1 MIQFCDLEL
10 VLGLLVEINVT
21 TYKSFE
27 LVLLQ
32 LHFSLEVCQLVRV
45 VRIERNV
52 FKQVFSF
59 EILLFMIL
67 GRLQVVFLDLLL
79 FFLIRLLN
87 LCLV

>member
-10 VLGLLVEINVT
+10 VLGLLVEINKA
-21 TYKSFE
+21 TYESFE

-52 FKQVFSF
+52 FKQVFSL
-59 EILLFMIL
+59 EILLLMIL

-79 FFLIRLLN
+79 LFLIRLLN

>member
-10 VLGLLVEINVT
+10 VLGLLVEINKA
-21 TYKSFE
+21 TYESFE

-32 LHFSLEVCQLVRV
+32 LHFSLEVCQLVRI

-52 FKQVFSF
+52 FKQVFSL
-59 EILLFMIL
+59 EILLLMIL

-79 FFLIRLLN
+79 LFLIRLLN

>member
-10 VLGLLVEINVT
+10 VLGLLVEINKA

-52 FKQVFSF
+52 FKQVFSL
-59 EILLFMIL
+59 EILLLMIL

-79 FFLIRLLN
+79 LFLIRLLH